1 MKKFIFSSIMM
12 LFAALLVTSCG
23 PKTPDP
29 VKLGD
34 SGLTSYAKYDKAA
47 QTFFWN
53 VTANDGSLKI
63 NPVLTAVPTAF
74 EEFYIGQMKT
84 AQVIFDKSGKVIAEG
99 TNCKIQAAGEIRYI
113 SYTKADKPC
122 IYLIKAGTTISGK
135 DKLLVKPAQI
145 FYQSGDVIGAL
156 NFANTD
162 ILPAGQKEII
172 YLTVNKKV
180 KGKELPV
187 YYYAAQ
193 DAKGWNLYT
202 AEGKLQKKISPWQLK
217 VYQKGAVKDE
227 RIEKLSYKTEK
238 AI

>member
-1 MKKFIFSSIMM
+1 M
-12 LFAALLVTSCG
+12 LFAAFLVTSCG
-23 PKTPDP
+23 PKAPAP

-34 SGLTSYAKYDKAA
+34 SGLTSYAKYDKTA

-63 NPVLTAVPTAF
+63 NPVLTAVPTEF
-74 EEFYIGQMKT
+74 EEFFIGQMKA
-84 AQVIFDKSGKVIAEG
+84 AQVIFDKTGKVIAEG
-99 TNCKIQAAGEIRYI
+99 SGFKIQSSGDIRYI

-122 IYLIKAGTTISGK
+122 IYLIKAGTTITGK
-135 DKLLVKPAQI
+135 DKLLVKSAQI
-145 FYQSGDVIGAL
+145 FYQSGDIIGVL
-156 NFANTD
+156 NFANKD

-172 YLTVNKKV
+172 YLTVDKKV
-180 KGKELPV
+180 KGKELQV

-227 RIEKLSYKTEK
+227 RIDKLSYKTEK